1 MARILT
7 TTQDVIDS
15 DGSLPSV
22 LGLELEKL
30 YHYAAV
36 QENGTTKWDDTP
48 WVKRNT
54 SFGLEKR
61 PEPKCYRDKSLVQ
74 ILFVSRLKGWDQ
86 KQFSLEIIYYT
97 VAVL

>member
-1 MARILT
+1 MR
-7 TTQDVIDS
+7 DVIDS

-22 LGLELEKL
+22 LGLEL
-30 YHYAAV
+30 HYAAV
-36 QENGTTKWDDTP
+36 QENGTAKWDDTP

-61 PEPKCYRDKSLVQ
+61 PEQKCYRDKSLVLT
-74 ILFVSRLKGWDQ
+74 LFVSRLKNWDQ
-86 KQFSLEIIYYT
+86 KQFSLEIIYYA